1 MVMTIIEKEYLEE
14 RKRKRNINR
23 FTKIKWIQKE
33 KLNRL
38 NKNVLN
44 RLKNRLGIY

>member
-1 MVMTIIEKEYLEE
+1 MTIIEKEYLEE

-38 NKNVLN
+38 
-44 RLKNRLGIY
+44 KNRLGIY